1 MNVSERNRQTASRG
15 RVQDAGRYPL
25 ALADHERGFEG
36 VAMLRRT
43 ASPSTG

>member
-1 MNVSERNRQTASRG
+1 M
-15 RVQDAGRYPL
+15 